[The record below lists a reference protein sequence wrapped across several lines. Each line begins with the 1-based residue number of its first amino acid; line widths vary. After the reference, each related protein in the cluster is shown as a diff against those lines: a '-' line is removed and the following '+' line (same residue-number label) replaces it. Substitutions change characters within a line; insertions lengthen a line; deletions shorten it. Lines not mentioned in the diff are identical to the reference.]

1 MTIMNI
7 DINKKAT
14 HKVIDHI
21 DSIGMEGVYEG
32 SLFGCQKFIAEQGTI
47 FGLEIIEI

>member
-1 MTIMNI
+1 MANL
-7 DINKKAT
+7 DINRKVT
-14 HKVIDHI
+14 HRVIDHI

-32 SLFGCQKFIAEQGTI
+32 SFNDCQDFIAEQELI